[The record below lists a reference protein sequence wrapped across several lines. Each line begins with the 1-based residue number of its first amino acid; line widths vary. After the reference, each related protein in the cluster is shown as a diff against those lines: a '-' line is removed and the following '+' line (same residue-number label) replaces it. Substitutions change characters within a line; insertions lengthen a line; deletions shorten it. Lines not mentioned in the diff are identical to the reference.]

1 MALGGLLD
9 IITLINKSVSFI
21 IYVMMSSAFKETFCK
36 MFKKYIPVI
45 VKEKQMLFFTIVTF
59 YFKDLI

>member
-36 MFKKYIPVI
+36 MFKYIPVI